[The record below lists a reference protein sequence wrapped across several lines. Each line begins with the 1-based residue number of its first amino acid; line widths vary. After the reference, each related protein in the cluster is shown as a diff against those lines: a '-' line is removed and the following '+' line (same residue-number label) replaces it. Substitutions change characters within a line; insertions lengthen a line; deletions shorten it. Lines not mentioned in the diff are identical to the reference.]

1 MVKNIYSQFIDAPKK
16 QFCVLVDPD
25 KHHVDSLKQFTQQ
38 LSKTNQV
45 DFILVGG
52 SLLRKNNFDK
62 TIALLKAETDV
73 PVIIFPGNTMQI
85 SKHADAILLLSLISG
100 RNAEMLIGNH
110 VLAAPLI
117 KEANLETISTGY
129 MLIDGGQ
136 TTTVQYMSNTF
147 PIPSNKP
154 EIAAATAL
162 AGQMLGMQM
171 IYMDAGSGAKT
182 PITETMISAVS
193 AKISIPLIIGGGIT
207 DPEKAYRNCKAGAD
221 LIVVGNAIEKD
232 PKLIQEISAA
242 IHASQTA
249 QTTV

>member
-1 MVKNIYSQFIDAPKK
+1 M
-16 QFCVLVDPD
+16 VDPD

-85 SKHADAILLLSLISG
+85 SAYADAILLLSLISG

-117 KEANLETISTGY
+117 KEANLETIATGY

-136 TTTVQYMSNTF
+136 TTAVQYMSNTM

-162 AGQMLGMQM
+162 AGQMLGMQL
-171 IYMDAGSGAKT
+171 IYMDAGSGAHQ
-182 PITETMISAVS
+182 SCA
-193 AKISIPLIIGGGIT
+193 
-207 DPEKAYRNCKAGAD
+207 
-221 LIVVGNAIEKD
+221 
-232 PKLIQEISAA
+232 
-242 IHASQTA
+242 
-249 QTTV
+249 

>member
-1 MVKNIYSQFIDAPKK
+1 MVKNIYSQFISANKK

-73 PVIIFPGNTMQI
+73 PVIIFPGNSMQI
-85 SKHADAILLLSLISG
+85 SAYADAILMLSLISG

-110 VLAAPLI
+110 VIAAPLI

-136 TTTVQYMSNTF
+136 TTAVQYMSNTM

-162 AGQMLGMQM
+162 AGQMLGMQL
-171 IYMDAGSGAKT
+171 IYMDAGSGAHQSV
-182 PITETMISAVS
+182 PLEMIKAV
-193 AKISIPLIIGGGIT
+193 KQEINIPLIIGGGIKDAKSVT
-207 DPEKAYRNCKAGAD
+207 ACCKAGAD
-221 LIVVGNAIEKD
+221 VIVVGNLFEEKPEMVRELAD
-232 PKLIQEISAA
+232 AM
-242 IHASQTA
+242 
-249 QTTV
+249 V

>member
-1 MVKNIYSQFIDAPKK
+1 MAKSIYNKFTQTHKK

-25 KHHVDSLKQFTQQ
+25 KHSLESLKLFSQQ

-52 SLLRKNNFDK
+52 SLLRKNNFEK

-73 PVIIFPGNTMQI
+73 PVIIFPGNAMQL
-85 SKHADAILLLSLISG
+85 SAHADAILLLSLISG

-110 VLAAPLI
+110 VIAAPLI
-117 KEANLETISTGY
+117 KEANLEAISTGY

-136 TTTVQYMSNTF
+136 TTAVQYMSNTF

-162 AGQMLGMQM
+162 AGAMLGMQL
-171 IYMDAGSGAKT
+171 IYMDAGSGAHQ
-182 PITETMISAVS
+182 PVPLSMIKSV
-193 AKISIPLIIGGGIT
+193 KNEISIPLIVGGGIR
-207 DPEKAYRNCKAGAD
+207 DAKSVSECCKAGAD
-221 LIVVGNAIEKD
+221 VIVIGNLFEEK
-232 PKLIQEISAA
+232 PEMVRALAEAMI
-242 IHASQTA
+242 
-249 QTTV
+249 

>member
-1 MVKNIYSQFIDAPKK
+1 MAKSIYNKFIQTQKK

-25 KHHVDSLKQFTQQ
+25 KHSLESLKLFSQQ

-52 SLLRKNNFDK
+52 SLLRKNNFEK
-62 TIALLKAETDV
+62 TIAMLKSETDV
-73 PVIIFPGNTMQI
+73 PVIIFPGNAMQI
-85 SKHADAILLLSLISG
+85 SAYADAILLLSLISG

-136 TTTVQYMSNTF
+136 TTAVQYMSNTF

-162 AGQMLGMQM
+162 AGQMLGMQL
-171 IYMDAGSGAKT
+171 IYMDAGSGAHQSI
-182 PITETMISAVS
+182 PLSMIKSV
-193 AKISIPLIIGGGIT
+193 KNEINIPLIIGGGIRDAKSVT
-207 DPEKAYRNCKAGAD
+207 ECCKAGAD
-221 LIVVGNAIEKD
+221 VIVIGNLFEEK
-232 PKLIQEISAA
+232 PEMVRALAEAMI
-242 IHASQTA
+242 
-249 QTTV
+249 

>member
-1 MVKNIYSQFIDAPKK
+1 M
-16 QFCVLVDPD
+16 LVDPD
-25 KHHVDSLKQFTQQ
+25 KHSLESLKLFSQQ

-52 SLLRKNNFDK
+52 SLLRKNNFEK
-62 TIALLKAETDV
+62 TIAMLKSETDV
-73 PVIIFPGNTMQI
+73 PVIIFPGNAMQI
-85 SKHADAILLLSLISG
+85 SAYADAILLLSLISG

-136 TTTVQYMSNTF
+136 TTAVQYMSNTF

-162 AGQMLGMQM
+162 AGQMLGMQL
-171 IYMDAGSGAKT
+171 IYMDAGSGAHQSI
-182 PITETMISAVS
+182 PLSMIKSV
-193 AKISIPLIIGGGIT
+193 KNEINIPLIIGGGIRDAKSVT
-207 DPEKAYRNCKAGAD
+207 ECCKAGAD
-221 LIVVGNAIEKD
+221 VIVIGNLFEEK
-232 PKLIQEISAA
+232 PEMVRALAEAMI
-242 IHASQTA
+242 
-249 QTTV
+249 